1 MKLEKAIH
9 FYEEEKSMNR
19 KMKTML
25 AIVVASTLV
34 FVTGC
39 KDNEVESQ
47 EGTEDD
53 VIRIGSMFELTGS
66 AAEYGISMNEAVKM
80 AVHDINETGGI
91 DGRHVE
97 IVERDIASDEAQA
110 AQAAM
115 SLSSEGNLTAIIG
128 PALTGTLQAAIPAAN
143 QYKVPLISPSATD
156 DGVLQDQDG
165 TVHPYIYRTS
175 FTNSFQGGALAQFS
189 NEQLDASKAVIFG
202 DNSSDYA
209 QGLTKTFEEAFHG
222 EIVAVENFTADQT
235 DFSATLTNIKNMD
248 FDVLYVPGYYEQAG
262 PIIKQAREMG
272 INQPILGPDGFG
284 NTKVF
289 ELAGFENMNGIFYT
303 SHFVVESDN
312 PEIQEFVAN
321 YKEFTGNNPD
331 MFTGLA
337 YDAVMIVKEAIERA
351 GTSNAEEVNVALE
364 KTENFRGITGTFS
377 FDEKHDPVKTVSII
391 EVQGGEPTDVHEVDP
406 NNN

>member
-1 MKLEKAIH
+1 MH
-9 FYEEEKSMNR
+9 T
-19 KMKTML
+19 KMKRFL
-25 AIVVASTLV
+25 AVLVVSTLV
-34 FVTGC
+34 WMTAC
-39 KDNEVESQ
+39 ADNEIESQ
-47 EGTEDD
+47 EGKEDD

-66 AAEYGISMNEAVKM
+66 AAEYGISMNDAVKM
-80 AVHDINETGGI
+80 AVNDINEMGGI
-91 DGRHVE
+91 EGRQIE
-97 IVERDIASDEAQA
+97 IIERDIASDEAEA

-115 SLSSEGNLTAIIG
+115 SLGAEGNLAAIIG

-165 TVHPYIYRTS
+165 NVHPYIYRTS
-175 FTNSFQGGALAQFS
+175 FTNSFQGGALAQFA
-189 NEQLDASKAVIFG
+189 NEQLNASKAVIFG

-209 QGLTKTFEEAFHG
+209 QGLTKTFEEAFNG
-222 EIVAVENFTADQT
+222 EIVAIENFSADQS
-235 DFSATLTNIKNMD
+235 DFSATLTNIRNMD

-272 INQPILGPDGFG
+272 MDQPILGPDGFG

-289 ELAGFENMNGIFYT
+289 ELAGYENMNNIFYT
-303 SHFVVESDN
+303 SHFVVESDD
-312 PEIQEFVAN
+312 PDIQEFVAN
-321 YKEFTGNNPD
+321 YKDFTGNDPD

-351 GTSNAEEVNVALE
+351 GNANAEDVNAELE
-364 KTENFRGITGTFS
+364 KTDRFEGITGTFS

-391 EVQGGEPTDVHEVDP
+391 EIQDGKTTDIYEVEPSNKE
-406 NNN
+406 